1 MKKSLV
7 SLTALFGAAMVLAGC
22 GATSSTTAYEIAP
35 EGTKKSWAEAY
46 DTLIASA
53 KADAD
58 ATTRSNKLHEAED
71 MIMDSGAVC
80 PIYVYTDQY
89 LMKSDIK
96 GFFDSPLGYKFFYDS
111 YRTGGGKKIS
121 ACIASEPQTIDPA
134 LNSSVDGATYIA
146 NSFVGLYQFKSV
158 NGVTKPMPAL
168 SDGEPVKTTLADG
181 KVKYDF
187 TLKASKWSDGT
198 DLTANDFVYA
208 WNRAAS
214 GATASDYAYI
224 FDVIDGAAEVEAD
237 ETGTK
242 KLNISASEDGTHFY
256 CTTTSNVTYFD
267 QLLAFPTYAPVKQAA
282 VETSDIRG
290 GWASD
295 PTNYVCNGAFK
306 LSAWTHK
313 GSMTYV
319 KNDNY
324 YDAANVQLDELDFVL
339 NDNDTTIYSLYEST
353 KDGIDLADSFPTE
366 NIDQVKAK
374 YLKTDDTNEYYNKAL
389 LGTYYI
395 AFNVNSKVFT
405 KADTEQ
411 KRADIRNGL
420 SLLIDRNYLVNSITK
435 GDQIPA
441 NSFVPQG
448 TLETDG
454 TTDFTTKNGKNRD
467 GKGYF
472 SVDTADRQT
481 NIDKA
486 IELIKG
492 AGYTY
497 DATKG
502 QFTDF
507 PSFDY
512 LLNNS
517 SGHVA
522 IASYIQSVF
531 AQYGITMNQKTQEWA
546 TFLATR
552 KAGDFDVSR
561 DGWNGDYNDAMTFLD
576 MFLSTSGNN
585 DCQLGK
591 DAHANVKVY
600 DNDL

>member
-1 MKKSLV
+1 
-7 SLTALFGAAMVLAGC
+7 
-22 GATSSTTAYEIAP
+22 
-35 EGTKKSWAEAY
+35 
-46 DTLIASA
+46 
-53 KADAD
+53 
-58 ATTRSNKLHEAED
+58 
-71 MIMDSGAVC
+71 
-80 PIYVYTDQY
+80 
-89 LMKSDIK
+89 
-96 GFFDSPLGYKFFYDS
+96 
-111 YRTGGGKKIS
+111 
-121 ACIASEPQTIDPA
+121 
-134 LNSSVDGATYIA
+134 
-146 NSFVGLYQFKSV
+146 
-158 NGVTKPMPAL
+158 
-168 SDGEPVKTTLADG
+168 
-181 KVKYDF
+181 
-187 TLKASKWSDGT
+187 
-198 DLTANDFVYA
+198 
-208 WNRAAS
+208 
-214 GATASDYAYI
+214 
-224 FDVIDGAAEVEAD
+224 
-237 ETGTK
+237 
-242 KLNISASEDGTHFY
+242 
-256 CTTTSNVTYFD
+256 
-267 QLLAFPTYAPVKQAA
+267 
-282 VETSDIRG
+282 
-290 GWASD
+290 
-295 PTNYVCNGAFK
+295 
-306 LSAWTHK
+306 
-313 GSMTYV
+313 MTYV